1 MSANRSVSDADPRH
15 VLGRLGEELAQA
27 HFQRLGFTVL
37 GRNERTRFGEID
49 LIVFD
54 GSTIVFVEVKTSRAR
69 RHRPNGHSSETPLA
83 RLGEQQRARL
93 RRLASAWLS
102 DQSRT
107 RPTARTLRFDAVGV
121 LVDGVGKLVAL
132 DHIENAF

>member
-1 MSANRSVSDADPRH
+1 MSTNRSVSNADPRH
-15 VLGRLGEELAQA
+15 VLGQLGEELAQA
-27 HFQRLGFTVL
+27 HFQRLGFAVL

-54 GSTIVFVEVKTSRAR
+54 GTTIVFVEVKTSRAR
-69 RHRPNGHSSETPLA
+69 RRHDSQPTEPPLA
-83 RLGEQQRARL
+83 RLGVRQRARL

-102 DQSRT
+102 DQSRE
-107 RPTARTLRFDAVGV
+107 RPTARNLRFDAVGV
-121 LVDGVGKLVAL
+121 LVDQAEKLVRL